1 MSTPTS
7 AQLAGGQRRTL
18 RAMRERI
25 LNMADEW
32 DGVDEYARGRLTDLA
47 DEAAEVIK
55 AITPD
60 SGQEGR

>member
-1 MSTPTS
+1 MSTPTN

-25 LNMADEW
+25 LNMADDW
-32 DGVDEYARGRLTDLA
+32 DGLDEYARGCLTELA
-47 DEAAEVIK
+47 DKAAEVIK

-60 SGQEGR
+60 APST